1 MEKLLKDYR
10 GVIVP
15 MVSPFTENGKI
26 DAASASKLMNFLMDH
41 HSIPFIL
48 GTNGEGNSVSMDQR
62 EVLVKCLIEQ
72 KREGIPTIAGVI
84 GLPFRD
90 TIETANRYLD
100 WGAEAV
106 VIPLPNYYPL
116 TKKQVQ
122 HYFEL
127 LSDEI
132 KGYIILYN
140 IPKTIH
146 MSVPIDVID
155 QLSYRD
161 NIIGLKDS
169 EKDEKRMDQS
179 LAYWKDRNDF
189 LYLIGVNGQIS
200 NGLLGGADG
209 IVPST
214 GNIHP
219 LLYHEI
225 YTFCERKKIKE
236 ASRKQKHSNELSA
249 VYQKDLLLG
258 ESIATLKGIL
268 SGIGLCEKYVLPP
281 LTLISKEKE
290 IKLKGIIDDLKKF
303 YPLSL

>member
-1 MEKLLKDYR
+1 MEKLLKEYR

-72 KREGIPTIAGVI
+72 KREAIPTIAGVI

-90 TIETANRYLD
+90 TIETANHYIGMGVD
-100 WGAEAV
+100 AV
-106 VIPLPNYYPL
+106 VIPLPNYYSL
-116 TKKQVQ
+116 TSEQMQ
-122 HYFEL
+122 NYYER
-127 LSDEI
+127 LSDHI
-132 KGYIILYN
+132 KGNIIIYN
-140 IPKTIH
+140 IPKTVH
-146 MSVPIDVID
+146 MSIPLDVID
-155 QLSYRD
+155 RLSYKS

-169 EKDEKRMDQS
+169 ENDEQRLIRS
-179 LAYWKDRNDF
+179 LELWKDRNDF

-200 NGLLGGADG
+200 RGLLGGADG

-225 YTFCERKKIKE
+225 FASCEQNNTEIAIKKQSIG
-236 ASRKQKHSNELSA
+236 NELSA
-249 VYQKDLLLG
+249 VYQKDRLLG

-268 SGIGLCEKYVLPP
+268 SGLGLCEKHVLPP
-281 LTLISKEKE
+281 LTAIAKDEETELEDTINE
-290 IKLKGIIDDLKKF
+290 IIMQYQLKL
-303 YPLSL
+303 